1 MKSDALSREPLEKL
15 ADEFVALA
23 IEAEALFLIAP
34 LRKRNRM
41 IDRYRAIGNE
51 ILSRGAAGASAMTA
65 LMNHEDTAARGAA
78 AALCL
83 FHNVARDQAINVL
96 ADICDLR
103 EGNVSMNAAAA
114 LMVAGEFDMK
124 AGPIRRPT

>member
-1 MKSDALSREPLEKL
+1 MRSDDFVQKPLEEL
-15 ADEFVALA
+15 VAEFVALV
-23 IEAEALFLIAP
+23 IEADDLFMIAP
-34 LRKRNRM
+34 IRKRNR
-41 IDRYRAIGNE
+41 IVDRYRAIGDE
-51 ILSRGAAGASAMTA
+51 ILSRGEAGASAMTA
-65 LMNHEDTAARGAA
+65 LMKHEDTAARGAA
-78 AALCL
+78 AARCL

-124 AGPIRRPT
+124 TGPIRKPT